1 MRLVATSMVALE
13 VFFLKLKLFIHTGI
27 AGGIFTLKLQ
37 SEQEKGRQCRPFS
50 CLYLLLRY
58 LSMEAAASLP
68 APIAEI
74 TVAAPVTASPPA

>member
-37 SEQEKGRQCRPFS
+37 KKTADPMISGPGGRGD
-50 CLYLLLRY
+50 
-58 LSMEAAASLP
+58 
-68 APIAEI
+68 EI
-74 TVAAPVTASPPA
+74 